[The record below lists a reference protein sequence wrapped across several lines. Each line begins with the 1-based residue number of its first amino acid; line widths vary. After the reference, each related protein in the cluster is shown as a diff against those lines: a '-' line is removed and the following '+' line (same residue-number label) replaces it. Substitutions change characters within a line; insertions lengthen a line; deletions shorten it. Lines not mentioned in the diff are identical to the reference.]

1 MKELLNNCES
11 CITKPCQIGCP
22 LNNDITGFI
31 KSLKEDDLEN
41 AFNILSKTSVLMPVC
56 GRICPQMSQCRASC
70 VKGVSFEPVE
80 IGKLETIVG
89 DAWLENKFDIKS
101 PNKTKYKVAVIGGGP
116 AGLTCAAFLRRFGIG
131 VTIYE
136 KYDYLG
142 GLLVHGIPDFR
153 LDKSIVKKV
162 VDKIINF
169 GIDVKFNKE
178 LGKDIFLEDLEK
190 EYDAVFLSI
199 GANVSNKMNIPGE
212 NLNGVYGG
220 NELLEYKKELDYK
233 NKTVIISGGG
243 NVAMDIARTVKHK
256 GASKVIVIYR
266 RSEEEMPAEK
276 LEVKNARKDGIEFKF
291 LTTIEEIIGEN
302 KVRKVK
308 VSKNEL
314 IKIDGESRPSPQ
326 KVINSEY
333 FIDCDMVIM
342 AIGSHQV
349 EYVDKLKIEK
359 LKGKILI
366 DKNGKTSKDKI
377 FAGGDVTNTKGTVAW
392 ASRSGRNA
400 AYAIKEYLE
409 NK

>member
-31 KSLKEDDLEN
+31 KSLKEDNLEN

-70 VKGVSFEPVE
+70 VKGVSYEPVE
-80 IGKLETIVG
+80 IGELETIVG
-89 DAWLENKFDIKS
+89 DAWLEDKFNIEIPSKIK
-101 PNKTKYKVAVIGGGP
+101 NKVAVIGGGP

-302 KVRKVK
+302 KVRKIK

-342 AIGSHQV
+342 AIGSHPI

-377 FAGGDVTNTKGTVAW
+377 FAGGDVANTKGTVAW